1 MKNLILSTTPVDLTN
16 IIPGVNYAATT
27 SAVTYNKTPVV
38 FGNKINYTTSGNTVM
53 TFDTTKMY
61 GSTGNQLNILSNV
74 YENGLGT
81 TTFDDKIITVSS
93 ALCSGNTDIT
103 SITVPGR
110 INNLNCNNIF
120 EGCYNLSGVSLN
132 TSNVTNMSNMFNM
145 CYNLSG
151 VSLNTSNVTDMSGM
165 FGGCTNLSG
174 VSLNTSNVTNMN
186 NMFNY
191 CTKLSGVSLNTSN
204 VTNMSNMFANCTNLS
219 GVNLSD
225 TSNVISMSGMFRYC
239 NRLLSVSLNTSNV
252 TNMSNMF
259 GYCSNLSGVSLNTS
273 NVTNMSSMFQFCMR
287 LSEVIFINTNN
298 VISTSNMFYNCTNLS
313 SISLDVSSVI
323 NMTIMLN
330 YCRNLKNIEMTN
342 FGKASGLTGSVDF
355 SSTIWGSGT
364 TAEEIAVNTQ
374 SIRDTLITN
383 SYDRAIASYSVLTI
397 TLSTYTKG
405 LLTDAEKAQI
415 TAKGYT
421 IA

>member
-53 TFDTTKMY
+53 TFDTIKMF
-61 GSTGNQLNILSNV
+61 GSTDNQLNILSNV

-132 TSNVTNMSNMFNM
+132 TSNVSNMSIMFRSCYNLSGVSLNTSNVTNMSGMFNM

-151 VSLNTSNVTDMSGM
+151 VSLNTSNVSNMSYM
-165 FGGCTNLSG
+165 FSSCSKLSGVTLDTSNVTNMSNMFTNCTNLSG
-174 VSLNTSNVTNMN
+174 VN
-186 NMFNY
+186 
-191 CTKLSGVSLNTSN
+191 LSNTSN

-219 GVNLSD
+219 GVNLS
-225 TSNVISMSGMFRYC
+225 
-239 NRLLSVSLNTSNV
+239 NTSNV
-252 TNMSNMF
+252 TNMSGMF

-273 NVTNMSSMFQFCMR
+273 NVTDMSGMFYFCSN
-287 LSEVIFINTNN
+287 LSGVSLN
-298 VISTSNMFYNCTNLS
+298 TSNVTSMNYMFYSCTKLS

-397 TLSTYTKG
+397 TLSTYTKA

>member
-16 IIPGVNYAATT
+16 VIPGVNYNTTT
-27 SAVTYNKTPVV
+27 SATTYNKVPIL

-53 TFDTTKMY
+53 TFDTIKMF
-61 GSTGNQLNILSNV
+61 GSTDNQLNILSNV

-151 VSLNTSNVTDMSGM
+151 VSLNTSNVT
-165 FGGCTNLSG
+165 
-174 VSLNTSNVTNMN
+174 
-186 NMFNY
+186 
-191 CTKLSGVSLNTSN
+191 
-204 VTNMSNMFANCTNLS
+204 NMSYMF
-219 GVNLSD
+219 VD
-225 TSNVISMSGMFRYC
+225 
-239 NRLLSVSLNTSNV
+239 
-252 TNMSNMF
+252 
-259 GYCSNLSGVSLNTS
+259 CSNLSGVSLNTS
-273 NVTNMSSMFQFCMR
+273 NVTNMRHMF
-287 LSEVIFINTNN
+287 N
-298 VISTSNMFYNCTNLS
+298 YCTNLS
-313 SISLDVSSVI
+313 GVSLNTSNVTDMSG
-323 NMTIMLN
+323 MFY
-330 YCRNLKNIEMTN
+330 YCRNLSGVNLSDISNVTNMSSMFGGCRNLSGITLDTSNVTDMSSMFSSCINLSGVSLNTSNVTNMSEMFRGCNKLKNIEMTN
-342 FGKASGLTGSVDF
+342 FGKASGLTGSVNF

-374 SIRDTLITN
+374 SIRNTLITN
-383 SYDRAIASYSVLTI
+383 SYDRATVGYSVLTI